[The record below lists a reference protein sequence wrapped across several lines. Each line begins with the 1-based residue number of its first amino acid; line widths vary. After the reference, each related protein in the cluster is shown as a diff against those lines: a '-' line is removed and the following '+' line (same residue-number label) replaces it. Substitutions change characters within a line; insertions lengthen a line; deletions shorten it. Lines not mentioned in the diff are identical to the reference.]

1 MLKSLVQWAVCV
13 INQVDGQRRRRP
25 EAEGWSVA
33 EECTWQQLLWQTEQ
47 LRGWMR
53 RAAGES
59 AWRELL
65 RSIYRCV
72 ADRAK
77 AHMRSAELRRHRWLH
92 RLTGLA
98 AASRYP
104 KTAAVYAAE
113 PVFGREERR
122 VWRAAEEFPWPVAIL
137 RLPHWMAPAQQPLH
151 GASTSALWA
160 GLGKAPKQSR
170 ARSGAR
176 GVGDPSVNRSTRYL
190 IEMRIDFD
198 IISASRASLPRDQI
212 SAHCKHYLRSHHE
225 LQANSQFANTRMRK
239 PSQSHG
245 TFSFDARPRRCC
257 SCSKPSS
264 NVFSPARCCC
274 FCPDASPI
282 MIEVRAT
289 PQQIIWKKLIPA
301 MPR

>member
-92 RLTGLA
+92 TLTGLA
-98 AASRYP
+98 AASRYH

-137 RLPHWMAPAQQPLH
+137 RLPHRMAPAHSSRCMELPPDLNPC
-151 GASTSALWA
+151 S

-176 GVGDPSVNRSTRYL
+176 GVRRGS
-190 IEMRIDFD
+190 
-198 IISASRASLPRDQI
+198 ISHQ
-212 SAHCKHYLRSHHE
+212 
-225 LQANSQFANTRMRK
+225 
-239 PSQSHG
+239 
-245 TFSFDARPRRCC
+245 
-257 SCSKPSS
+257 
-264 NVFSPARCCC
+264 
-274 FCPDASPI
+274 
-282 MIEVRAT
+282 
-289 PQQIIWKKLIPA
+289 
-301 MPR
+301 